1 MCRENKAEVMPTCHC
16 LTFMCLLALSS
27 HLSVF
32 SKFCIM
38 NTLLYFLPL
47 LCQSCRSLRN
57 VSFGGRILDL
67 IKSDYHGW
75 LGMMTSS
82 APFLVLP
89 RVPPI
94 HHWSLEPPLDRLP
107 VDIAFPNTA
116 FGHRHKIALRFGRK
130 MKIGKHHQTIY
141 VSG

>member
-75 LGMMTSS
+75 LVMMTSS
-82 APFLVLP
+82 APLFSLASGTPNPPLVL
-89 RVPPI
+89 RTTSR
-94 HHWSLEPPLDRLP
+94 SLTRGYR
-107 VDIAFPNTA
+107 FPKYCIRA
-116 FGHRHKIALRFGRK
+116 
-130 MKIGKHHQTIY
+130 
-141 VSG
+141 SS